1 MKKNIIFLALL
12 IILPFRVFSDT
23 EIDSLLYNLNSL
35 HGKIKLKRILD
46 IEEYYAYNSDSLAI
60 KYYREALNLSA
71 QLSDNN
77 SYFKAKEILAEYYF
91 FKSNYDKV
99 INLLV
104 EVTNYQQSIKK
115 PDINT
120 YTMLAF
126 SYFKKKQYGK
136 VLEYYTKAKNI
147 VSEKNKYTQ
156 GMLENLMGLTYYKL
170 DFNKK
175 AKKRFFKAIKIYKLT
190 DNKEILSVTYN
201 NLALVFSVEKQYEKA
216 IEYTKKSLALDK
228 EDNNKYG
235 IAISELNLGSY
246 YISEKKYSQAKK
258 YLFDSEKLLIKLNE
272 KIKLANVYRNFG
284 EIYFNEKKYLEAEKY
299 LQKSIKLLK
308 NNKYED
314 AKIPSYQILAKVEN
328 HLHNY
333 MKADSAFTTAIKLI
347 DEEAER
353 SLRNN
358 IFKTKA
364 KISFINKN
372 KEIRRSKEIIRL
384 NNIKIKK
391 KQDIIFFIS
400 LLLILGIIFYFLSKR
415 RLRIIKNL
423 SSELVIKNN
432 QLENTLKLNK
442 KFLDEKIS
450 LEKNNTFLAMGITM
464 NHEITQPLMVIQGN
478 IDMMKMNPK
487 FNENQELVSSFN
499 EIEKAILQMKD
510 ILDQMK
516 EIEDM

>member
-1 MKKNIIFLALL
+1 MKKYVIFLALF
-12 IILPFRVFSDT
+12 IILPLRVFSDT
-23 EIDSLLYNLNSL
+23 EIDSLFYNFNTL

-77 SYFKAKEILAEYYF
+77 SYFEAKDILAEYYF

-104 EVTNYQQSIKK
+104 DVINYQQSIKK

-120 YTMLAF
+120 YPMLAF

-136 VLEYYTKAKNI
+136 VLEYYTKAENI
-147 VSEKNKYTQ
+147 ISEKDKDAQ
-156 GMLENLMGLTYYKL
+156 GMLENIMGLTYYKL
-170 DFNKK
+170 DFNKE
-175 AKKRFFKAIKIYKLT
+175 AKKRFLKAIKIYKLT
-190 DNKEILSVTYN
+190 GDKGSLSVSYN
-201 NLALVFSVEKQYEKA
+201 NLALVFSVENQFEKA
-216 IEYTKKSLALDK
+216 IEYTKKSIALDK
-228 EDNNKYG
+228 DDNNKYG
-235 IAISELNLGSY
+235 IAISKLNIGSY

-258 YLFDSEKLLIKLNE
+258 YLFDSEKLLIELNE

-284 EIYFNEKKYLEAEKY
+284 RMYFKEKKYLEAEKY
-299 LQKSIKLLK
+299 LLKSIRLLK

-314 AKIPSYQILAKVEN
+314 AKVLSYQTLAKVEN

-347 DEEAER
+347 NEESER

-364 KISFINKN
+364 KISFIDKN
-372 KEIRRSKEIIRL
+372 KKIKRSNEIIRL
-384 NNIKIKK
+384 NNVKIKRR
-391 KQDIIFFIS
+391 QDIMGFIL
-400 LLLILGIIFYFLSKR
+400 LLLILGLIFYFLSKH
-415 RLRIIKNL
+415 RLKIIKNL

-442 KFLDEKIS
+442 KILDEKIS
-450 LEKNNTFLAMGITM
+450 LEKSNTFLAMGITM

-487 FNENQELVSSFN
+487 FSENQELVSSFN
-499 EIEKAILQMKD
+499 EIEKAILEMKE